1 MKESKEE
8 TIKRLA
14 YCIWQER
21 CRFRDPNANNAEENY
36 LRAKQVLYPEEM
48 TLDEIQKI

>member
-1 MKESKEE
+1 MKENKEE

-21 CRFRDPNANNAEENY
+21 CRFGDPEANNEQQNY
-36 LRAKQVLYPEEM
+36 FRAKQVLYPDELTTEEM
-48 TLDEIQKI
+48 EKI